1 MAKEREEH
9 KSGGKKK
16 LHLAAM
22 THHFMGDGS
31 VVHEHHYKDHKD
43 SPHTHPP
50 RMVGTSQTL
59 EDAQQHLADHYPG
72 GDEEGAE
79 PNEGAQPAADQQ
91 AQDPGAEPGG
101 QPGGEEPEEA

>member
-22 THHFMGDGS
+22 THHFMEDGS
-31 VVHEHHYKDHKD
+31 IVHEHHYKDHKD

-72 GDEEGAE
+72 GDGEGGGEPE
-79 PNEGAQPAADQQ
+79 PNQGAQPAADQQ
-91 AQDPGAEPGG
+91 AQDPDAEPGG
-101 QPGGEEPEEA
+101 EPEEA